1 MSPRSASRTEAGQ
14 VTPPPPPH
22 ARASRSFKVAVSVVV
37 IFLVGQLA
45 VSATGAVVGS
55 AETEDAALDTFSR
68 VGDLTAER
76 VGRHAESARTVV
88 EGTAARLGSAEKP
101 LSQEQVATE
110 LYLGLEREPEV
121 RAAYVGFP
129 DGTFVFVERRG
140 TGYVDRRVEDPDSGR
155 LVERLRDVRFF
166 PYANRV
172 LDERYD
178 PRGRPWY
185 ELGFGSQR
193 TEWTEPFLLARA
205 GTPGAVATRSV
216 RVDNEV
222 TAVVGADLSLHT
234 LATVL
239 DEIPV
244 GDGAQAFILSPDR
257 QVIAAPTEYSAQ
269 IADYIAE
276 EGRVPTTADIG
287 VTDAVIAESV
297 HDGDVYGSLGDRYI
311 LERALPTNELVNWI
325 LHIEADEQQ
334 LSPGLSSLQLT
345 MAWMTGLSLLIVA
358 LGSVLLYRLWRPL
371 EELRLRASTDRLTGL
386 ANRHEFERR
395 GERLLQAARRGGSA
409 VLVATVDLDNFKVL
423 NDTHGHDVGD
433 KALTVTG
440 QTLLTSM
447 RDRDMAARFGG
458 DEFVFLQ
465 RLRHPSHAHDVVER
479 IRLEVETQL
488 AARVRDGG
496 TVGVTAGYSVSD
508 HDQQSLMNLVR
519 DADAALVAG
528 KRTHKS
534 ATYAAP
540 TQAEP
545 PAEDRRA

>member
-1 MSPRSASRTEAGQ
+1 LAAT
-14 VTPPPPPH
+14 T
-22 ARASRSFKVAVSVVV
+22 
-37 IFLVGQLA
+37 LA
-45 VSATGAVVGS
+45 V
-55 AETEDAALDTFSR
+55 L
-68 VGDLTAER
+68 
-76 VGRHAESARTVV
+76 
-88 EGTAARLGSAEKP
+88 
-101 LSQEQVATE
+101 
-110 LYLGLEREPEV
+110 
-121 RAAYVGFP
+121 
-129 DGTFVFVERRG
+129 RR
-140 TGYVDRRVEDPDSGR
+140 
-155 LVERLRDVRFF
+155 
-166 PYANRV
+166 
-172 LDERYD
+172 
-178 PRGRPWY
+178 
-185 ELGFGSQR
+185 
-193 TEWTEPFLLARA
+193 
-205 GTPGAVATRSV
+205 
-216 RVDNEV
+216 
-222 TAVVGADLSLHT
+222 
-234 LATVL
+234 
-239 DEIPV
+239 
-244 GDGAQAFILSPDR
+244 
-257 QVIAAPTEYSAQ
+257 
-269 IADYIAE
+269 
-276 EGRVPTTADIG
+276 
-287 VTDAVIAESV
+287 
-297 HDGDVYGSLGDRYI
+297 
-311 LERALPTNELVNWI
+311 
-325 LHIEADEQQ
+325 
-334 LSPGLSSLQLT
+334 
-345 MAWMTGLSLLIVA
+345 
-358 LGSVLLYRLWRPL
+358 
-371 EELRLRASTDRLTGL
+371 RASTDRLSGL